1 MPGTRPLGHTLG
13 VQVLVLS
20 DTHLRPDRQR
30 TLPEP
35 VWEAAAT
42 ADVVLH
48 AGDEATGDLLDRL
61 AELAPVHAVLGNNDV
76 TLRSRL
82 PEVLELELGGVHV
95 AMIHDAGPRAG
106 RPGRMRRRF
115 PDARIVVYGHSH
127 LPEDLEVEGQILFN
141 PGSCT
146 ERRRAPQRT
155 YGVLRLH
162 GGEVTER
169 RIVPLA

>member
-1 MPGTRPLGHTLG
+1 
-13 VQVLVLS
+13 
-20 DTHLRPDRQR
+20 
-30 TLPEP
+30 
-35 VWEAAAT
+35 
-42 ADVVLH
+42 
-48 AGDEATGDLLDRL
+48 
-61 AELAPVHAVLGNNDV
+61 
-76 TLRSRL
+76 
-82 PEVLELELGGVHV
+82 
-95 AMIHDAGPRAG
+95 
-106 RPGRMRRRF
+106 MRRRF